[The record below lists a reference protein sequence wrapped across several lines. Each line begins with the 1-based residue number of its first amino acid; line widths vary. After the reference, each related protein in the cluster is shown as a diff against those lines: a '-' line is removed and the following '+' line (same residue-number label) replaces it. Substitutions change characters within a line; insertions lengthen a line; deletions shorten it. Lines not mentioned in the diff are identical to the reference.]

1 MGYWVVVVV
10 WSIAFILTMI
20 FGADRLSA
28 GLAIL
33 MVIMYNICFALGL

>member
-1 MGYWVVVVV
+1 MIYWITAVI
-10 WSIAFILTMI
+10 WSIVFILTMI